1 LTANGHALR
10 LPATIRACLFD
21 LDGVLTNTAALHA
34 AAWKETFDTYLRAR
48 ALETGEP
55 FVAFDEVAD
64 YDEYVDGKERLDGV
78 RSFLLSRNPEP
89 PDEETVA
96 ELATRKND
104 LLLAMIDRTGVGVF
118 DGSVRF
124 VEAAREAGLRRAVV
138 SASHNCREV
147 LEEASIAGLFE
158 AVVDGN
164 VAEREHLPGKP
175 APDTYLAAA
184 EQLGV
189 EPQAAAVFEDAL
201 AGVAAGH
208 DGGFGLVVGVDRV
221 GQADAL
227 RAHGADVVV
236 HDLGDLLGE
245 P

>member
-1 LTANGHALR
+1 LTTNGHALR

-34 AAWKETFDTYLRAR
+34 VAWKEIFDAYLRER
-48 ALETGEP
+48 AIATGEP
-55 FVAFDEVAD
+55 FGAFDAVAD

-78 RSFLLSRNPEP
+78 RSFLLSRDPEP

-96 ELATRKND
+96 DLGARKND
-104 LLLAMIDRTGVGVF
+104 LVLAMIHRSGVGVF
-118 DGSVRF
+118 DGSIRF
-124 VEAAREAGLRRAVV
+124 VEAVREAGLRRAVV

-147 LEEASIAGLFE
+147 LEQASIAGLFE

-184 EQLGV
+184 ELLGV

-201 AGVAAGH
+201 AGVAAGSS
-208 DGGFGLVVGVDRV
+208 GGFGLVVGVDRV
-221 GQADAL
+221 GQAEAL
-227 RAHGADVVV
+227 LAHGADVVV
-236 HDLGDLLGE
+236 TDLADLLAD